1 MGGSAIRVAMLAWE
15 SLYTIQVGGLAVAV
29 SSLAEELAHAGH
41 DVYYFTRRAP
51 GQPQY
56 MEINGV
62 HYDTFLS
69 DPGQGSYN
77 FAHNMSRAMVDGLR
91 QVERHVGEFD
101 IVHGHDWLVVDALH
115 DLKNEGRP
123 IVLTYHSTEYGRNG
137 GTLGDWPEFRQ
148 ISGVERYGGLIAK
161 RVTTVSRSM
170 KKELNWLYRI
180 PLRRIDV
187 IPNGINPSKFKLS
200 LDPGRMK
207 EKYGIHP
214 LASMVM
220 FIGRLEHQK
229 GPDLLLEAIPRVLA
243 RRWDTKFI
251 FSGQGS
257 MRGYLE
263 HRAGQLG
270 VAHATRFL
278 DFVPHWD
285 FTELLNSCDIV
296 CLPSRNEPFG
306 IALLEAW
313 AAEKPVVAA
322 DVGGLGENIENF
334 VDGVKVYTNPDS
346 VAWGINYL
354 LDSPDAMRKIAE
366 GGARKV
372 REFSWEKAIARLI
385 GTYSEVLN
393 R

>member
-1 MGGSAIRVAMLAWE
+1 MTFRVAMLAWE

-41 DVYYFTRRAP
+41 EVYYFTRRAP

-56 MEINGV
+56 MDINGV
-62 HYDTFLS
+62 QYGTFLS
-69 DPGQGSYN
+69 DPGQSSYA
-77 FAHNMSRAMVDGLR
+77 FAHNMSRAMVDGLH

-115 DLKNEGRP
+115 DLKDEGRP

-137 GTLGDWPEFRQ
+137 GAFGNWPEFKE
-148 ISGVERYGGLIAK
+148 ISGVERYGGFIAN
-161 RVTTVSRSM
+161 RVTTVSRCM

-180 PLRRIDV
+180 PLGRIDV

-214 LASMVM
+214 LAPVVM
-220 FIGRLEHQK
+220 FVGRLEHQK
-229 GPDLLLEAIPRVLA
+229 GPDLLVEAIPKVIA
-243 RRWDTKFI
+243 NRWDAKFI

-257 MRGYLE
+257 MKSYLE
-263 HRAGQLG
+263 RRAGQIG

-334 VDGVKVYTNPDS
+334 VDGVKVYANPDS

-354 LDSPDAMRKIAE
+354 LNSPDAMRKIAE

-372 REFSWEKAIARLI
+372 REFSWERAIDRLLA
-385 GTYSEVLN
+385 TYSRVLG

>member
-1 MGGSAIRVAMLAWE
+1 
-15 SLYTIQVGGLAVAV
+15 LAVAV

-41 DVYYFTRRAP
+41 EVYYFTRRAP

-62 HYDTFLS
+62 QYDTFLS
-69 DPGQGSYN
+69 DPGQSSYA
-77 FAHNMSRAMVDGLR
+77 FAHNMSRAMVDGLH

-137 GTLGDWPEFRQ
+137 GAFGNWPEFKE
-148 ISGVERYGGLIAK
+148 ISGVERYGGFIAK
-161 RVTTVSRSM
+161 RVTTVSRCM
-170 KKELNWLYRI
+170 KKELNWLYGI
-180 PLRRIDV
+180 PLGRIDV

-214 LASMVM
+214 LAPVVM

-229 GPDLLLEAIPRVLA
+229 GPDLLVEAIPKVLA
-243 RRWDTKFI
+243 NRWDAKFI

-257 MRGYLE
+257 MKSYLE
-263 HRAGQLG
+263 RRAGQIG

-354 LDSPDAMRKIAE
+354 LNSPDAMRKIAE

-372 REFSWEKAIARLI
+372 REFNWEKAIDKLLS
-385 GTYSEVLN
+385 TYSTVLEG
-393 R
+393 